1 MPAVPSHHSGFVP
14 GLLAA
19 LCRVGADAV
28 YAAEIS
34 QHMCDVVE
42 EATIMN
48 GFLGRINMLDRWVWG
63 GHAAVG

>member
-1 MPAVPSHHSGFVP
+1 
-14 GLLAA
+14 
-19 LCRVGADAV
+19 VGADAV

-34 QHMCDVVE
+34 QHMCDVGE

-63 GHAAVG
+63 GHDAVLTMQCRHLAKGAPLA